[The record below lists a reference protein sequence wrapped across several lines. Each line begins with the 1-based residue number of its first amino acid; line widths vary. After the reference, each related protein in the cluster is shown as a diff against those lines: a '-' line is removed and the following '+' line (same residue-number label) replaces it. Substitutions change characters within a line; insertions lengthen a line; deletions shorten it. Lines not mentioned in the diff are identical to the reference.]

1 MKFEYKVV
9 NFKANVMQGDLDDGS
24 APGKVAGQLES
35 LFEDHANQ
43 GLELQGQYD
52 FPVEI
57 EAGCLASL
65 LALIPMLG
73 AGSTDQTI
81 QIEMLVFK
89 RPV

>member
-9 NFKANVMQGDLDDGS
+9 NFKANVTQGDIDDGS

-43 GLELQGQYD
+43 GWELQGQYD
-52 FPVEI
+52 FPVER
-57 EAGCLASL
+57 EAGCLAAL
-65 LALIPMLG
+65 LSMVPMLG
-73 AGSTDQTI
+73 AGSTDETI

-89 RPV
+89 RSV